1 MRRRREGGL
10 TGRAGAGGWRQAKQ
24 LELAGADYVLVSTM
38 PRLVL
43 DDRAAAL
50 AAAGVS
56 GSCALIVKPVAAA

>member
-1 MRRRREGGL
+1 VFGGRE
-10 TGRAGAGGWRQAKQ
+10 QAKQ